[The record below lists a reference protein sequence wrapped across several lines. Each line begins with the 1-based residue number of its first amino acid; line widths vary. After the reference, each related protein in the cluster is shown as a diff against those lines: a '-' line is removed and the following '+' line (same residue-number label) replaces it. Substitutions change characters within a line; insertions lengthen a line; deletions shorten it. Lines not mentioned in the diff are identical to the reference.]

1 MLYYIRKI
9 MDFDEI
15 RQSPLSVYQKRK
27 GNATVERQEKT
38 GKIYFVLFALTIVF
52 LSAVLCRAVTDQR
65 LAVTSDYSVAVQREA
80 EEAVIP
86 ERKLVN
92 VNTASAEELEAITG
106 IGPALAG
113 AIVSYRDEHGA
124 FETPEEL
131 MNVRG
136 IGAGKLEAFRSE
148 ITLTDEE
155 AEK

>member
-1 MLYYIRKI
+1 M
-9 MDFDEI
+9 
-15 RQSPLSVYQKRK
+15 
-27 GNATVERQEKT
+27 ERNEKT
-38 GKIYFVLFALTIVF
+38 GKIYYIFFALTVLF
-52 LSAVLCRAVTDQR
+52 LSAVLCRAVVDRR
-65 LAVTSDYSVAVQREA
+65 LAVTSDYSITVQREA
-80 EEAVIP
+80 SEAVIP
-86 ERKLVN
+86 ERTLVN
-92 VNTASAEELEAITG
+92 VNTAPAEELETLTG
-106 IGPALAG
+106 IGPALAE